1 MLEVLQ
7 FSKAVNEA
15 SDLSLEGRRPAP
27 TPALSSEFEKRNGE
41 LAQLIARIAGRDD
54 GALTALYDQTNRQLY
69 GLLLRLIGN
78 AATAE
83 EVLFDV
89 YVQVWKQAAR
99 YDAARGT
106 PLAWLITMARS
117 RALDRLRA
125 RKDETLS
132 GEPAE
137 QNDLVHEAGPED
149 EVMHAEMRGLVQAAL
164 AALPPEQREVIELAY
179 YGGLSQSE
187 IAAKLG
193 QPLGTVKSRAR
204 RGMLKLKDLLNPII
218 EGIL

>member
-1 MLEVLQ
+1 M
-7 FSKAVNEA
+7 
-15 SDLSLEGRRPAP
+15 
-27 TPALSSEFEKRNGE
+27 
-41 LAQLIARIAGRDD
+41 AQLITRIAGRGDD
-54 GALTALYDQTNRQLY
+54 EALTALYDRTNRQLY
-69 GLLLRLIGN
+69 GLLLRLLGN

-106 PLAWLITMARS
+106 PLAWLITMTRS

-132 GEPAE
+132 GEPLSE
-137 QNDLVHEAGPED
+137 QNDLVPEAGPED
-149 EVMHAEMRGLVQAAL
+149 EAMHAEMRGLVQGAL
-164 AALPPEQREVIELAY
+164 AALPPEQREVIEMAY
-179 YGGLSQSE
+179 YSGLSQSE
-187 IAAKLG
+187 IAVKLG

-204 RGMLKLKDLLNPII
+204 RGMQRLKDLLNPVI